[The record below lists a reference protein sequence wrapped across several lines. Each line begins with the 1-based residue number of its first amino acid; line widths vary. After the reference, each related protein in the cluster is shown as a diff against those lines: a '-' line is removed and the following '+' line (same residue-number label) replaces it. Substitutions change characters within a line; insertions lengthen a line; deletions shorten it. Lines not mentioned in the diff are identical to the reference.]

1 MYYVNRI
8 TGAMILR
15 YQKPLLQATQSVY
28 TEATR
33 RWEGLILSAT
43 VVIAEMESSVC
54 LVLVLVLLAS
64 NCKYTGAQNSSGTE
78 PSEI

>member
-8 TGAMILR
+8 TGAVILR

-28 TEATR
+28 TEATG
-33 RWEGLILSAT
+33 RWEGLVLSAT
-43 VVIAEMESSVC
+43 VAIAGMESSVC

-78 PSEI
+78 PGEM